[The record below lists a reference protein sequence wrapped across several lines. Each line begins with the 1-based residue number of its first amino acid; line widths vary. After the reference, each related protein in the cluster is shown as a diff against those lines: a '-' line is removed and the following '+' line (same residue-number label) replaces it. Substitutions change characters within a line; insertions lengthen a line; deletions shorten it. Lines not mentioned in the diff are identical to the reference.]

1 MARLFNSTF
10 ENSLRIAILLDCFSS
25 AQTVDML
32 YAADF
37 MTIYGKAFGV
47 SEADLNGDNQYKF
60 SEFAS
65 RRQIVQNA
73 LKSLVLNG
81 LAIPLDT
88 SDGIG
93 YSITDYGRKMV
104 NSLESD
110 YAREYRKVAAAVT
123 KRIQGQKERTVIARI
138 NRLSAESIGT
148 GGRT

>member
-1 MARLFNSTF
+1 M
-10 ENSLRIAILLDCFSS
+10 
-25 AQTVDML
+25 
-32 YAADF
+32 
-37 MTIYGKAFGV
+37 
-47 SEADLNGDNQYKF
+47 
-60 SEFAS
+60 
-65 RRQIVQNA
+65 QNA

-88 SDGIG
+88 SDGIV

>member
-60 SEFAS
+60 SENNTN
-65 RRQIVQNA
+65 Q
-73 LKSLVLNG
+73 
-81 LAIPLDT
+81 
-88 SDGIG
+88 
-93 YSITDYGRKMV
+93 
-104 NSLESD
+104 SD
-110 YAREYRKVAAAVT
+110 YKMRRFILK
-123 KRIQGQKERTVIARI
+123 KSG
-138 NRLSAESIGT
+138 ESFG
-148 GGRT
+148 